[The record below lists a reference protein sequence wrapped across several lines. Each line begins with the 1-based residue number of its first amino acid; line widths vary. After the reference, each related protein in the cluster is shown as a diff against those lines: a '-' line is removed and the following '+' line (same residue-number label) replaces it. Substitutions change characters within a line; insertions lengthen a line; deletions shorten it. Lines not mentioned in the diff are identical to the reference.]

1 MKDINQQLAEMKK
14 EEMCQT
20 CEHPREKTLD
30 NEYICRSCGSIEEI
44 EEKEVPESLRSIV
57 IQNIEMLTDAQEEDI
72 KRMLK
77 DANIRFKEVN
87 G

>member
-30 NEYICRSCGSIEEI
+30 NEYICRSCGSIEE
-44 EEKEVPESLRSIV
+44 ELRHGVPKSLRSIV
-57 IQNIEMLTDAQEEDI
+57 ISNIEMLTDAQEEDI